1 MVEHFGLCAGNL
13 NCTGSRNFQ
22 IAPVGNY
29 AACVGIK
36 MTSKK
41 TSLILPPLKMHMF
54 KINGVVCKFKM
65 FGCRHS
71 VIHISF
77 KMVKHLIEENF

>member
-29 AACVGIK
+29 AACAGIK

-41 TSLILPPLKMHMF
+41 DFTYTSTPKNAHVQN
-54 KINGVVCKFKM
+54 KWCGV
-65 FGCRHS
+65 
-71 VIHISF
+71 
-77 KMVKHLIEENF
+77 